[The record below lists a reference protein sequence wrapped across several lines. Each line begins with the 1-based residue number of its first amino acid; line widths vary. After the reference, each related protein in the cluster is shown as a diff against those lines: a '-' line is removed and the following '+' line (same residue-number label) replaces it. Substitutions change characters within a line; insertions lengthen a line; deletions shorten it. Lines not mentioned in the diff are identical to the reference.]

1 MSTLT
6 AASRRKVNAQPRPQ
20 LSARLQARADTTTDW
35 LASKIR
41 RMALNDALVCTSGKV
56 HLRLE
61 FVQPPNSYH
70 HFILRGAHRRIM
82 GKVECRTGVASE
94 EKVQRLAALLAWLGF
109 ARANTTL
116 RAGGVERL
124 PRSLRRIPHLFIMSD
139 DKPPNDADEW

>member
-1 MSTLT
+1 MV
-6 AASRRKVNAQPRPQ
+6 AATMPAKPRRKVNAPPRPQ

-41 RMALNDALVCTSGKV
+41 RMVLNDALVCTSGKV

-61 FVQPPNSYH
+61 FVQPPKSYH

-82 GKVECRTGVASE
+82 GKLECRTGVPSE
-94 EKVQRLAALLAWLGF
+94 EKVQQLAAWLAWLGF
-109 ARANTTL
+109 ARVNTTL

-124 PRSLRRIPHLFIMSD
+124 PRSLRRTPNLF
-139 DKPPNDADEW
+139 